1 MPELT
6 ETREPPSDWT
16 DLFFRYLS
24 DEKDASVYTQRNYRQ
39 ALGEFAQ
46 WHRDTNES
54 PVCWSEL
61 ERNDF
66 RLFLRQLGR
75 RELSQAAIR
84 LRFSALN
91 SFYKFLMRRGL
102 VESSPVKDVTLPKP
116 AKRLPQFLT
125 IDQMNALLDAP
136 MQEFEAERVAKKGT
150 KKKAN
155 QVPYLRD
162 GAILETIYSCGLR
175 IGEICRMLAGEIEP
189 DEHVV
194 NVHGKG
200 KKERQVPIGRAAVEA
215 ARRAFGVRDGFVLGD
230 IGPFGGLME
239 PYGEITR
246 AEVDRAFAE
255 QAKALV
261 EAGADAIIVETQT
274 VLDEAGAAIAA
285 AKAAGA
291 QCVIASMAFD
301 FTHETHELRTMMGT
315 DPDEAAA
322 FLEAAGADVLGLNC
336 GTNIDM
342 ARALAAVQRYRECSA
357 LPIMA
362 QPNAGQPVL
371 QNLKVIYNQAPE
383 EMAAQAGDMLEAD
396 VAILGACCGSTPA
409 HIAGLR
415 GRMNQF
421 IETQPQI
428 G

>member
-200 KKERQVPIGRAAVEA
+200 KKERQVPIGRAAVESIQFYWERLA
-215 ARRAFGVRDGFVLGD
+215 KPPAPDEPVFFASEKKRSAIYPRLVQLRLKNYLSAC
-230 IGPFGGLME
+230 GLD
-239 PYGEITR
+239 PTLTPHKLRHSYATHLL
-246 AEVDRAFAE
+246 D
-255 QAKALV
+255 
-261 EAGADAIIVETQT
+261 AGADLRSVQEMLGHANLTTTQVYT
-274 VLDEAGAAIAA
+274 HVTTERIKRAYDE
-285 AKAAGA
+285 
-291 QCVIASMAFD
+291 D
-301 FTHETHELRTMMGT
+301 H
-315 DPDEAAA
+315 P
-322 FLEAAGADVLGLNC
+322 
-336 GTNIDM
+336 
-342 ARALAAVQRYRECSA
+342 RA
-357 LPIMA
+357 
-362 QPNAGQPVL
+362 
-371 QNLKVIYNQAPE
+371 
-383 EMAAQAGDMLEAD
+383 
-396 VAILGACCGSTPA
+396 
-409 HIAGLR
+409 
-415 GRMNQF
+415 
-421 IETQPQI
+421 
-428 G
+428 

>member
-16 DLFFRYLS
+16 DLFFRFLS

-39 ALGEFAQ
+39 ALGEFAR

-102 VESSPVKDVTLPKP
+102 VDSSPVKDVILPKP

-136 MQEFEAERVAKKGT
+136 MREFEAERAAKKGT
-150 KKKAN
+150 KKRVDA
-155 QVPYLRD
+155 VPYLRD
-162 GAILETIYSCGLR
+162 RAILETIYSCGLR

-200 KKERQVPIGRAAVEA
+200 KKERQVPIGRSAVEA
-215 ARRAFGVRDGFVLGD
+215 IRIYWELLAKPPAVDEPVFFASEKKRSALYPRLVQLRLKNYLSAC
-230 IGPFGGLME
+230 GLD
-239 PYGEITR
+239 PSLTPHKLRHSYATHLL
-246 AEVDRAFAE
+246 D
-255 QAKALV
+255 
-261 EAGADAIIVETQT
+261 AGADLRSVQEMLGHANLTTTQVYT
-274 VLDEAGAAIAA
+274 HVTTERIKRAYDEA
-285 AKAAGA
+285 
-291 QCVIASMAFD
+291 
-301 FTHETHELRTMMGT
+301 H
-315 DPDEAAA
+315 P
-322 FLEAAGADVLGLNC
+322 
-336 GTNIDM
+336 
-342 ARALAAVQRYRECSA
+342 RA
-357 LPIMA
+357 
-362 QPNAGQPVL
+362 
-371 QNLKVIYNQAPE
+371 
-383 EMAAQAGDMLEAD
+383 
-396 VAILGACCGSTPA
+396 
-409 HIAGLR
+409 
-415 GRMNQF
+415 
-421 IETQPQI
+421 
-428 G
+428 

>member
-1 MPELT
+1 VPELT

-136 MQEFEAERVAKKGT
+136 MQEFEAKRVAKKVT
-150 KKKAN
+150 KKKVSAM
-155 QVPYLRD
+155 PYLRD
-162 GAILETIYSCGLR
+162 RAILETIYSCGLR

-189 DEHVV
+189 DEQIVKV
-194 NVHGKG
+194 QGKG

-215 ARRAFGVRDGFVLGD
+215 IQLYWERLAKSPALNEHVFFASEKKRSAIYPRLVQLRLKNYLSAC
-230 IGPFGGLME
+230 GLD
-239 PYGEITR
+239 PSLTPHKLRHSYATHLL
-246 AEVDRAFAE
+246 D
-255 QAKALV
+255 
-261 EAGADAIIVETQT
+261 AGADLRSVQEMLGHSNLTTTQ
-274 VLDEAGAAIAA
+274 VY
-285 AKAAGA
+285 
-291 QCVIASMAFD
+291 
-301 FTHETHELRTMMGT
+301 THVSTERIKRAYDETH
-315 DPDEAAA
+315 P
-322 FLEAAGADVLGLNC
+322 
-336 GTNIDM
+336 
-342 ARALAAVQRYRECSA
+342 RA
-357 LPIMA
+357 
-362 QPNAGQPVL
+362 
-371 QNLKVIYNQAPE
+371 
-383 EMAAQAGDMLEAD
+383 
-396 VAILGACCGSTPA
+396 
-409 HIAGLR
+409 
-415 GRMNQF
+415 
-421 IETQPQI
+421 
-428 G
+428 

>member
-16 DLFFRYLS
+16 DLFFRFLS

-39 ALGEFAQ
+39 ALGEFAR

-54 PVCWSEL
+54 PVRWSEL

-162 GAILETIYSCGLR
+162 WAILETIYSCGLR
-175 IGEICRMLAGEIEP
+175 IGEICRML
-189 DEHVV
+189 DRKSVV
-194 NVHGKG
+194 
-200 KKERQVPIGRAAVEA
+200 
-215 ARRAFGVRDGFVLGD
+215 
-230 IGPFGGLME
+230 
-239 PYGEITR
+239 
-246 AEVDRAFAE
+246 
-255 QAKALV
+255 
-261 EAGADAIIVETQT
+261 
-274 VLDEAGAAIAA
+274 
-285 AKAAGA
+285 
-291 QCVIASMAFD
+291 
-301 FTHETHELRTMMGT
+301 
-315 DPDEAAA
+315 
-322 FLEAAGADVLGLNC
+322 
-336 GTNIDM
+336 
-342 ARALAAVQRYRECSA
+342 
-357 LPIMA
+357 
-362 QPNAGQPVL
+362 
-371 QNLKVIYNQAPE
+371 
-383 EMAAQAGDMLEAD
+383 
-396 VAILGACCGSTPA
+396 
-409 HIAGLR
+409 
-415 GRMNQF
+415 
-421 IETQPQI
+421 
-428 G
+428 